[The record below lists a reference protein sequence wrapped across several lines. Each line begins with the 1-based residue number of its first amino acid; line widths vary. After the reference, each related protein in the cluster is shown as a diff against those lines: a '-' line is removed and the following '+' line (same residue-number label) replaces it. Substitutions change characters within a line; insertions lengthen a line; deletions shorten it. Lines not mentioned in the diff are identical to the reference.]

1 MAKKKRR
8 VRRKRT
14 VTADRSV
21 PKTGVY
27 GVTRPDLQPYA
38 LDDITRTA
46 REAQG
51 MRLNTT
57 LADIAQRQLGP
68 LGYGRNFIGQG
79 IGPQG
84 VGANA
89 MFNQAQVMGGGG
101 IGGGIEGR
109 AQPLAEQAA
118 EIGVGGGGP
127 RLPPAQPSSAAGGAR
142 PNAPPPGQYAPP
154 GSVNASYQAVAP
166 LGGGSLRGTGAGA
179 GRATLQYPRNPRPES
194 VGDVQNRRQAE
205 AIAGGERVGRGM
217 RFRRPS
223 RRVRE
228 AAETASLDPSSL
240 RNRPGLSSS
249 AISESLDGVATGRGG
264 ATATTARGGATP
276 TSGGLLT
283 RAGRHLLDIGGKIK
297 ATMSPRASTPRGGA
311 VGRSQ
316 TKRK

>member
-14 VTADRSV
+14 VTTDKSV

-27 GVTRPDLQPYA
+27 GVNRPDLQPYA

-68 LGYGRNFIGQG
+68 MAYGRNFIGQG

-89 MFNQAQVMGGGG
+89 MFNQAQLMGVGG

-109 AQPLAEQAA
+109 AL
-118 EIGVGGGGP
+118 GGGGP

-142 PNAPPPGQYAPP
+142 PNAPPLGQWAPP
-154 GSVNASYQAVAP
+154 GSVNASNQSVAP
-166 LGGGSLRGTGAGA
+166 LRGGALRGTGGGA
-179 GRATLQYPRNPRPES
+179 GRATLD
-194 VGDVQNRRQAE
+194 GDYWDPDLLPGSRYRK
-205 AIAGGERVGRGM
+205 
-217 RFRRPS
+217 PS
-223 RRVRE
+223 LRARE
-228 AAETASLDPSSL
+228 AAESAVGSSGA
-240 RNRPGLSSS
+240 RARPRLS
-249 AISESLDGVATGRGG
+249 APPVRGG
-264 ATATTARGGATP
+264 LM
-276 TSGGLLT
+276 S
-283 RAGRHLLDIGGKIK
+283 RAGAGLRGMISK
-297 ATMSPRASTPRGGA
+297 AKAVASPRSFSPRGGA
-311 VGRSQ
+311 VGRFQ
-316 TKRK
+316 TKKKK

>member
-14 VTADRSV
+14 VTTDRSV

-27 GVTRPDLQPYA
+27 GVNRPDLQPYA

-68 LGYGRNFIGQG
+68 MAYGRNFIGQG

-89 MFNQAQVMGGGG
+89 MFNQAQLMGGGG

-118 EIGVGGGGP
+118 EIAVAAGP

-142 PNAPPPGQYAPP
+142 PNAPPPGQWAPP
-154 GSVNASYQAVAP
+154 GSVNASNQSVAP
-166 LGGGSLRGTGAGA
+166 LRGGALRGTGGGA
-179 GRATLQYPRNPRPES
+179 GRATLD
-194 VGDVQNRRQAE
+194 GDYWDPDLLP
-205 AIAGGERVGRGM
+205 GSRVRK
-217 RFRRPS
+217 PS
-223 RRVRE
+223 LRARE
-228 AAETASLDPSSL
+228 AAESAVGFSGGGA
-240 RNRPGLSSS
+240 RPRPRLS
-249 AISESLDGVATGRGG
+249 APRGG
-264 ATATTARGGATP
+264 IM
-276 TSGGLLT
+276 S
-283 RAGRHLLDIGGKIK
+283 RAGAGLRGMISK
-297 ATMSPRASTPRGGA
+297 AKAVASPRSVSPRGGA
-311 VGRSQ
+311 VGRFQ
-316 TKRK
+316 TKKKK